1 MAYDPSAYEA
11 RRRSYMQ
18 NYASTG
24 AMEAYK
30 NFLSQQRGQRDL
42 AELNRQYDQG
52 APRVV
57 AGYGRRN
64 LVAPNVKSGV
74 FAQAMRDYAKQ
85 RIQQTAQAQQALDQQ
100 QQGYNLLQ
108 RQLQDQFGQN
118 LLDLEME
125 KARQIEEDARQ
136 LLALRGG
143 M

>member
-42 AELNRQYDQG
+42 AELNKQYEQG

-100 QQGYNLLQ
+100 QQGYELLQ

-118 LLDLEME
+118 MVDLEAE

>member
-11 RRRSYMQ
+11 RRRSYQQ

-42 AELNRQYDQG
+42 AELNRQYEQG

-57 AGYGRRN
+57 AGYGRRG
-64 LVAPNVKSGV
+64 LVAPGVKSGV

-85 RIQQTAQAQQALDQQ
+85 RIRQTSEAERGLAQQ
-100 QQGYNLLQ
+100 QQGYELLQ
-108 RQLQDQFGQN
+108 RQLADQFGQN
-118 LLDLEME
+118 LLDLEAE